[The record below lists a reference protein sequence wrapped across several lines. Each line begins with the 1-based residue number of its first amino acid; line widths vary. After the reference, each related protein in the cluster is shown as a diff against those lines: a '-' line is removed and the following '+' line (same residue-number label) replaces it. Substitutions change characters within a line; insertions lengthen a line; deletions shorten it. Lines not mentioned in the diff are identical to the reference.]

1 MALQAAERDPAAPAA
16 GDLRLVFFHSE
27 KSGRCRRIEGFVA
40 QVLQRRR
47 NHETFTIVPVSQES
61 RPELFERFGIEQIPT
76 LVVVEDNT
84 VRRSLEV
91 PQNCREIEQFLAP
104 WLR

>member
-1 MALQAAERDPAAPAA
+1 MATQAAERDPEIPRA

-27 KSGRCRRIEGFVA
+27 RSGRCRRIEGFIA

-47 NHETFTIVPVSQES
+47 NHETFTVVPVSQE
-61 RPELFERFGIEQIPT
+61 RQPKLFERYGIERVPT
-76 LVVVEDNT
+76 LVVIEEKS
-84 VRRSLEV
+84 VRGSLEL
-91 PQNCREIEQFLAP
+91 PQSCREIELFLAP

>member
-1 MALQAAERDPAAPAA
+1 MATQAAERDVGART

-47 NHETFTIVPVSQES
+47 NHETFAVVPVSQEGE
-61 RPELFERFGIEQIPT
+61 PHLFERFGIERVPT
-76 LVVVEDNT
+76 LMVVEDKS
-84 VRRSLEV
+84 VRGRLELPRS
-91 PQNCREIEQFLAP
+91 CREIELFLGP